1 MVNIARWTMAHR
13 RTVVVAW
20 IVAVVGIFAVSG
32 AVGKKTASSFTLPG
46 TGSQQAVDLLQSKFP
61 AQAGDADQI
70 VFQARNGTLTSGAD
84 RSSIEAMLARVA
96 RLPHVTSVVSP
107 YAAGQQAISR
117 DGTIGFAT
125 VNFDERANALP
136 VAAVNRVIST
146 AQSARSATLDVQL
159 GGQAI
164 EQAQQASLGFAT
176 IVGIAAAIVILLIS
190 FGSFAAMGL
199 PIATALLG
207 LGAGIGVITLASHV
221 IDMPSFASEL
231 ALMIGLGVGV
241 DYALFI
247 VTRFRE
253 NFRSNGGNVEQAVE
267 AAINTSGRAVLFAGI
282 TVVIALL
289 GMFALGVSLLSGAA
303 VAASIGVVLVLF
315 ASLTLL
321 PALLSLIGRRVGEAS
336 GRPAV
341 RFRRRRSGPAAQS
354 SPAVAQSSPAVAQ
367 PSPAVAQPE
376 RAGFWLR
383 WVQRVQRRPAIT
395 AVAATA
401 LMLALAA
408 PALGLR
414 LASSDAG
421 NDPANQTTR
430 QAYEL
435 LAKGFG
441 RGFNGPLQLAVAL
454 PQAHDTAALTRLSDA
469 VRSTPGVVSVARP
482 ELNRDGTAAAVVVYP
497 ATSPQSAET
506 SSLVTHLRDSV
517 IPSVERSSGARVYVG
532 GATAAQVDFSHV
544 LASKLPLF
552 IGVVVALAALLL
564 LVVFRSFVIPAQ
576 AALMNLLSIG
586 ASLGI
591 VQAVFE
597 RGWGAG
603 LFGSQ
608 AGPIDSFIPVLTFAI
623 VFGLSMDYEV
633 FLVSRVHEEWQA
645 RRDPSA
651 AVREGLSRTGRVI
664 SAAAAVMVAVF
675 GAFAISGDRVLAM
688 FGLAM
693 ASAVFLDAIVVRMLL
708 LPAVLE
714 LLGRRTWAMP
724 TWLDRRL
731 PRIAIEAED
740 HDGAHPASRPTLEP
754 AFEPTS

>member
-1 MVNIARWTMAHR
+1 VKDGTNMVNIARWTMAHR

-20 IVAVVGIFAVSG
+20 IVAVIGVFAVSG

-46 TGSQQAVDLLQSKFP
+46 TGSQQAVDLLQSRFP

-70 VFQARNGTLTSGAD
+70 VFQSRAGKLTDAAD
-84 RSSIEAMLARVA
+84 RAKIDAMLARVA
-96 RLPHVTSVVSP
+96 QLPHVTSVVSP
-107 YAAGQQAISR
+107 YAAGQHAISR

-136 VAAVNRVIST
+136 VAAVDRVIST
-146 AQSARSATLDVQL
+146 AEAARSSTLDVQL

-176 IVGIAAAIVILLIS
+176 VVGIAAAIVILLIS

-207 LGAGIGVITLASHV
+207 LGAGIGVITLVSHV

-241 DYALFI
+241 DYSLFI

-253 NFRSNGGNVEQAVE
+253 NYRANGGDVERAVE
-267 AAINTSGRAVLFAGI
+267 AAMNTSGRAVLFAGI

-303 VAASIGVVLVLF
+303 VAASIGVVLVLA

-321 PALLSLIGRRVGEAS
+321 PALLSLVGRRVAEAS
-336 GRPAV
+336 SRRARGRRMA
-341 RFRRRRSGPAAQS
+341 SG
-354 SPAVAQSSPAVAQ
+354 AQ
-367 PSPAVAQPE
+367 PTES
-376 RAGFWLR
+376 GFWLR
-383 WVQRVQRRPAIT
+383 WVQRVQRRPAFT
-395 AVAATA
+395 AVAATL
-401 LMLALAA
+401 LMLALAS

-430 QAYEL
+430 QAFDL

-441 RGFNGPLQLAVAL
+441 PGFNGPLQLAVAL
-454 PQAHDTAALTRLSDA
+454 PRAHDTAALTQLSRA
-469 VRSTPGVVSVARP
+469 VSSTPGVVSVAP
-482 ELNRDGTAAAVVVYP
+482 AELNRDGSAAALVVYP
-497 ATSPQSAET
+497 TTSPQSAQT
-506 SSLVTHLRDSV
+506 SSLVTRLRTSV
-517 IPSVERSSGARVYVG
+517 IPPVQRASGARVYVG

-544 LASKLPLF
+544 LATKLPLF

-564 LVVFRSFVIPAQ
+564 LVVFRSFVIPIQ

-591 VQAVFE
+591 IQAVFE
-597 RGWGAG
+597 RGWLAG
-603 LFGSQ
+603 LFGAQ
-608 AGPIDSFIPVLTFAI
+608 AGPIDSFIPVLAFAI

-645 RRDPSA
+645 RDDASA
-651 AVREGLSRTGRVI
+651 AVREGLARTGRVI
-664 SAAAAVMVAVF
+664 TAAAAVMVAVF

-693 ASAVFLDAIVVRMLL
+693 ASAVFLDALVVRMLL
-708 LPAVLE
+708 LPAVLQ
-714 LLGRRTWAMP
+714 LLGRTTWAMP
-724 TWLDRRL
+724 RWLDRRL
-731 PRIAIEAED
+731 PRIAIEAEP
-740 HDGAHPASRPTLEP
+740 GASAAAARPSLEP

>member
-1 MVNIARWTMAHR
+1 MVKIARWTMAHR

-20 IVAVVGIFAVSG
+20 IVAVVGIFAVSS

-46 TGSQQAVDLLQSKFP
+46 TGSQHAVDLLQSRFP

-70 VFQARNGTLTSGAD
+70 VFHAKTGRLTDAAD
-84 RSSIEAMLARVA
+84 RAAINATVARVG
-96 RLPHVTSVVSP
+96 RLPHVTNVVSP
-107 YAAGQQAISR
+107 YAQGQRAISR

-125 VNFDERANALP
+125 VDFDQRANALP
-136 VAAVNRVIST
+136 TAAVDRVIST
-146 AQSARSATLDVQL
+146 AQSARSSTLDVEL

-176 IVGIAAAIVILLIS
+176 VVGIAAAIVILLIS
-190 FGSFAAMGL
+190 FGSFSAMGL

-253 NFRSNGGNVEQAVE
+253 NYKSNGGDVEQAVQD
-267 AAINTSGRAVLFAGI
+267 AINTSGRAVLFAGV

-303 VAASIGVVLVLF
+303 VAASIGVVLVLA

-321 PALLSLIGRRVGEAS
+321 PALLSLIGRRVGEAG
-336 GRPAV
+336 GR
-341 RFRRRRSGPAAQS
+341 
-354 SPAVAQSSPAVAQ
+354 
-367 PSPAVAQPE
+367 
-376 RAGFWLR
+376 RAEAGTTRPGFWMR
-383 WVQRVQRRPAIT
+383 WVQRVQRRPALT
-395 AVAATA
+395 AVAATT
-401 LMLALAA
+401 LMLVLAA

-421 NDPANQTTR
+421 NDPTSQTTR
-430 QAYEL
+430 QAFDL
-435 LAKGFG
+435 LADGFG
-441 RGFNGPLQLAVAL
+441 PGFNGPLQLAVAL
-454 PQAHDTAALTRLSDA
+454 PRAHDTAALADLRQA
-469 VRSTPGVVSVARP
+469 VRRTPGVVSVAPP
-482 ELNRDGTAAAVVVYP
+482 ELNRAGTAAALVAYP
-497 ATSPQSAET
+497 STSPQSAQT
-506 SSLVTHLRDSV
+506 SSLVTRLRDSV
-517 IPSVERSSGARVYVG
+517 IPPVERSTGARVYVG

-544 LASKLPLF
+544 LATKLPLF

-564 LVVFRSFVIPAQ
+564 LVVFRSFVIPIQ

-597 RGWGAG
+597 RGWLGG
-603 LFGSQ
+603 LFGAQ

-633 FLVSRVHEEWQA
+633 FLISRVHEEWQA

-651 AVREGLSRTGRVI
+651 AVREGLARTGRVI
-664 SAAAAVMVAVF
+664 TAAAAVMVAVF
-675 GAFAISGDRVLAM
+675 AAFAISGDRVLAM

-693 ASAVFLDAIVVRMLL
+693 ASAVFLDALVVRMLL

-714 LLGRRTWAMP
+714 ILGRATWWMP
-724 TWLDRRL
+724 RWLDRRL

-740 HDGAHPASRPTLEP
+740 QHAPQPAPRRSLEP
-754 AFEPTS
+754 AVEAAP

>member
-1 MVNIARWTMAHR
+1 MAHR
-13 RTVVVAW
+13 RIVVAAW
-20 IVAVVGIFAVSG
+20 IAAVVGIFAVSSS
-32 AVGKKTASSFTLPG
+32 VGKKTASSFTLPG
-46 TGSQQAVDLLQSKFP
+46 TGSQQAVNLLQSRFP

-70 VFQARNGTLTSGAD
+70 VFQAKAPPPGAAGHSKHAGTVTSAASRD
-84 RSSIEAMLARVA
+84 TINATVARVA
-96 RLPHVTSVVSP
+96 QLPHVTSVISP
-107 YAAGQQAISR
+107 YAAGQHAISR
-117 DGTIGFAT
+117 DGTIAFAT

-136 VAAVNRVIST
+136 TAAVKRVITT
-146 AQSARSATLDVQL
+146 AESARSATLNVEL

-176 IVGIAAAIVILLIS
+176 VVGIAAAILILLIS
-190 FGSFAAMGL
+190 FGSFSAMGL

-253 NFRSNGGNVEQAVE
+253 NFRKNGGDVDEAV
-267 AAINTSGRAVLFAGI
+267 AAALNTSGRAVLFAGI

-303 VAASIGVVLVLF
+303 VAASIGVVLVLG

-321 PALLSLIGRRVGEAS
+321 PALLSLMGRRIGEVGS
-336 GRPAV
+336 RSV
-341 RFRRRRSGPAAQS
+341 LRRRPKPGSQS
-354 SPAVAQSSPAVAQ
+354 PR
-367 PSPAVAQPE
+367 PE
-376 RAGFWLR
+376 FWMR
-383 WVQRVQRRPAIT
+383 WVQRVQRRPVLTAI
-395 AVAATA
+395 AATTV
-401 LMLALAA
+401 MLALAA

-421 NDPANQTTR
+421 NDPAGQTTR
-430 QAYEL
+430 QAFDL

-441 RGFNGPLQLAVAL
+441 PGFNGPLQLAVAL
-454 PQAHDTAALTRLSDA
+454 PRAHDTAALNELTDA
-469 VRSTPGVVSVARP
+469 VRSTPGISSVARP
-482 ELNRDGTAAAVVVYP
+482 ELNASGTAAALVAYP
-497 ATSPQSAET
+497 STSPQSAQT

-517 IPSVERSSGARVYVG
+517 LPSVQRSTGTRVYVG

-544 LASKLPLF
+544 LATKLPLF

-564 LVVFRSFVIPAQ
+564 LVVFRSLVIPVQ

-597 RGWGAG
+597 RGWLAG

-651 AVREGLSRTGRVI
+651 AVREGLAQTGRVI
-664 SAAAAVMVAVF
+664 TAAAAVMVAVF

-708 LPAVLE
+708 LPAVLQ
-714 LLGRRTWAMP
+714 LLGRTTWAMP
-724 TWLDRRL
+724 SWLDRRL
-731 PRIAIEAED
+731 PRIAIEAGES
-740 HDGAHPASRPTLEP
+740 APSSRPSLEP
-754 AFEPTS
+754 AFEATS